1 MKKKENLITA
11 FVLVFII
18 LTQLIYTT
26 SVFNS
31 KQTFHTDELW
41 SYGLSNS
48 YYRPFLF
55 LDPKISLTN
64 EEGQRWDN
72 AGKWLDGE
80 FFGDYLTVQEDQRFR
95 YDSVWFNQSKDMHP
109 PLYYSV
115 LHTIC
120 SFFPEQFSWY
130 FAFSISVVCL
140 CVTQIFLF
148 LLAYEITRKRTVSL
162 MVCALYACSVAA
174 LFTFTFI
181 RQYSMLTMWCTVIM
195 WLFARIFSS
204 DFNLKKYL
212 APLVIF
218 LLLGAFT
225 QQMILIYIGGITLF
239 SCIYFL
245 IKKRIRTM
253 LVFGL
258 SMTAAVVLYITVW
271 PYALG
276 AVSIYLDNHIYSYW
290 VEVRIYINRILQN
303 TFGFKSIFPVIYP
316 RMPYFIAFMM
326 AAVVAGAIVFVFRRE
341 KWCVVAM
348 RAIRRFIAQVCRGFH
363 KERILIPII
372 FAACFIHIMAA
383 AKVSDVAGMGQYS
396 LRYVS
401 FCIPAVI
408 VATMGIVYFAFR
420 FISHREWIGFA
431 ATCIVAVVCVVTM
444 NVSVNRDFISTPTE
458 TTKDQIRQM
467 LENETVIMSLDTKP
481 MIQSFP
487 EMLMDSDKVYF
498 DKFDNFFDY
507 PDYIEELK
515 NKEMFYV
522 IISGTNVIWEKDIE
536 SMKENAFYVPEDS
549 NKEMLKGLNVQFIDD
564 YIGFFEGM
572 DFVDDTQIMC
582 RTSNNGFATLIIRVK
597 TNKKV

>member
-1 MKKKENLITA
+1 MKKKESLITV
-11 FVLVFII
+11 FVLAFII
-18 LTQLIYTT
+18 IAQLIYTT

-55 LDPKISLTN
+55 LEPQISITN
-64 EEGQRWDN
+64 QDGQRYDN

-80 FFGDYLTVQEDQRFR
+80 FFSDYLTVQEEQRFR
-95 YDSVWFNQSKDMHP
+95 YDAVWFNQSKDMHP

-130 FAFSISVVCL
+130 FAFSISIVCL

-162 MVCALYACSVAA
+162 MVCALYACSIAA

-195 WLFARIFSS
+195 WLFAKIFSS

-212 APLVIF
+212 VPLVV
-218 LLLGAFT
+218 LLLLAAFT
-225 QQMILIYIGGITLF
+225 QQMILIFIGGITLF
-239 SCIYFL
+239 SCIYLL

-276 AVSIYLDNHIYSYW
+276 AVSVYTDNHIYSYW

-326 AAVVAGAIVFVFRRE
+326 AAVVVCATVFVFRRE
-341 KWCVVAM
+341 KWCIMASG
-348 RAIRRFIAQVCRGFH
+348 AIRSFAARVFRGFRG
-363 KERILIPII
+363 ERILIPII
-372 FAACFIHIMAA
+372 FASCFILVMVA
-383 AKVSDVAGMGQYS
+383 AKVSDGAGMGQYS

-401 FCIPAVI
+401 FCIPPLIAAAVS
-408 VATMGIVYFAFR
+408 VVYFTCR
-420 FISHREWIGFA
+420 FISHREWIGSA
-431 ATCIVAVVCVVTM
+431 AAGIAVITCAVLV
-444 NVSVNRDFISTPTE
+444 NVSANRDFISTPT
-458 TTKDQIRQM
+458 
-467 LENETVIMSLDTKP
+467 DTSKP

-487 EMLMDSDKVYF
+487 EMLMNADRVYF
-498 DKFDNFFDY
+498 DKYDNFFAR

-515 NKEMFYV
+515 NKEIFYV
-522 IISGTNVIWEKDIE
+522 IISGANVIWEKDID
-536 SMKENAFYVPEDS
+536 SMRENMFYVTENSD
-549 NKEMLKGLNVQFIDD
+549 KEMLKGLGVQFIDD
-564 YIGFFEGM
+564 YISFFEGM
-572 DFVDDTQIMC
+572 DFVKDTQIMC
-582 RTSNNGFATLIIRVK
+582 RTSNNGFDTLIIGVK
-597 TNKKV
+597 TDKKVLKN